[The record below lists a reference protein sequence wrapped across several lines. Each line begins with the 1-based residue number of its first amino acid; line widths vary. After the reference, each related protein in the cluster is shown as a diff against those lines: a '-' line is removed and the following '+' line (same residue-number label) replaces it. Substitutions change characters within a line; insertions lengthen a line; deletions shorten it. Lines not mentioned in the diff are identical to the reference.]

1 MEFVPLG
8 APLSFGAEVR
18 SAHPLPLGAL
28 SPKDVATLRAALL
41 EHQLLIFRD
50 QRELEPADQA
60 AFAKEFGWNPE
71 RPPAPGGM
79 SVPGAEGVRVQ
90 GQGVIANHLGF
101 EELSGE
107 LSNGA
112 SQPTALEWHTCAPAR
127 PPLAAA
133 GR

>member
-1 MEFVPLG
+1 MAVEPFSFALLAEFTAARSSLARFTVSQAWSMEFVPLG

-50 QRELEPADQA
+50 QRELDPADQA
-60 AFAKEFGWNPE
+60 AFAKEFAKEEFAKEE
-71 RPPAPGGM
+71 R
-79 SVPGAEGVRVQ
+79 
-90 GQGVIANHLGF
+90 
-101 EELSGE
+101 

-112 SQPTALEWHTCAPAR
+112 SQPTALEWHTCALTS
-127 PPLAAA
+127 PLAVAA
-133 GR
+133 L